1 MLAQLREGV
10 AESIVRRTSTTGE
23 VDASARVFGIGSSG
37 GIASMRERVPPEWKQ
52 LVEQGF
58 TEPLIG
64 VEVVNV
70 GSDGDPS

>member
-1 MLAQLREGV
+1 
-10 AESIVRRTSTTGE
+10 
-23 VDASARVFGIGSSG
+23 
-37 GIASMRERVPPEWKQ
+37 MRERVPPEWKQ